1 MNGYNYHTA
10 PRLYVECDLQKG
22 AQFSLHD
29 DHAHYLRHVMR
40 QSLDAPL
47 RLFNG
52 RMGEWAGRISK
63 LDKKTVEVEV
73 LDQLRPQ
80 PVIHPI
86 YALAFAPLKGPRLD
100 ILIEKAV
107 ELGVSDLYPVITAFT
122 QNRHINAAR
131 LNRQIT
137 EAAEQ
142 CERLTLPILHE
153 PCSLKDFIEMA
164 PQPIY
169 VALERAAHPHIKSFS
184 AQKWSF
190 LVGPEGG
197 FSQEEK
203 EYLAAHEQIQAI
215 SLGKNIL
222 RAETAALA
230 GLSFLIL
237 SNK

>member
-1 MNGYNYHTA
+1 MNDHDYHTA

-22 AQFSLHD
+22 TQFSLQD

-40 QSLDAPL
+40 QTLNAPV

-52 RMGEWAGRISK
+52 RVGEWAARISK
-63 LDKKTVEVEV
+63 LDKKMVEVEV
-73 LDQLRPQ
+73 LDQLRPHPLTH
-80 PVIHPI
+80 PV
-86 YALAFAPLKGPRLD
+86 YALGFAPLKGPRLD

-107 ELGVSDLYPVITAFT
+107 ELGVSHLYPVMTAFT
-122 QNRHINAAR
+122 QNRHMNAAR
-131 LNRQIT
+131 INRQII

-142 CERLTLPILHE
+142 CERLTLPTLHE
-153 PCSLKDFIEMA
+153 PRSLKDFIETA

-169 VALERAAHPHIKSFS
+169 AALERAAHPHIKSLS
-184 AQKWSF
+184 AQEWSF

-203 EYLAAHEQIQAI
+203 EFLMGHEKIQAL
-215 SLGKNIL
+215 SLGENIL